1 MLQVGNVEY
10 KVQAL
15 NIYQDISKGAA
26 IISNLPHCYVQLI
39 VRKYQHPQLSAII
52 SKN

>member
-15 NIYQDISKGAA
+15 KLYQDISKGAA
-26 IISNLPHCYVQLI
+26 LKSNLSHCYVQFI